1 MHINLEE
8 TDGICNKTLTIFYL
22 VHYDGSQ
29 ASTISSNMLVVS
41 LCTLPGLRRF
51 AYYSDQM
58 ALIPS
63 CDLTLGS
70 PISPESQE
78 VSGGIAF
85 RSLIPFLTNARR
97 DVRPVGL
104 RIAPVRKRIRN
115 WRALFSGSQ
124 SWLDACLLPRLPRP
138 RLETDLFQL
147 KYTFG
152 LAYDSS
158 EYSKVGDIIALTA
171 FQFVSGFRL
180 ASDCVRLYGMKF
192 VDKYRWGCYL
202 LLDCA
207 LILSTFNNY

>member
-22 VHYDGSQ
+22 VYYDGSQ
-29 ASTISSNMLVVS
+29 ASTISSNMLV
-41 LCTLPGLRRF
+41 
-51 AYYSDQM
+51 M

-70 PISPESQE
+70 PISSESQV

-85 RSLIPFLTNARR
+85 HSLIPFSTNARR

-104 RIAPVRKRIRN
+104 RIAPVRKRITN

-158 EYSKVGDIIALTA
+158 EYSKVGDIQVHCSHSFSIR
-171 FQFVSGFRL
+171 FRL
-180 ASDCVRLYGMKF
+180 QTCFGLCQILGS
-192 VDKYRWGCYL
+192 RW
-202 LLDCA
+202 DD
-207 LILSTFNNY
+207 IRRQI